1 MPITAGTNLE
11 ALTAG
16 TRLAQVIAL
25 THASMH
31 LPLFSVW
38 SEGHEPP
45 LAAQRC
51 RTPGLSRPTGWH
63 LHALLASRAREA
75 SLRPQEPG
83 LALLV
88 LAAGAQARL
97 SSSNCPQKR
106 ENTNL
111 HQGRG
116 NNHPISSS
124 SLPPPAQAEAR
135 AQDLHRPKQRP
146 QHRTCT
152 IGPQD
157 RGRRRA
163 WGPRT
168 GSCPEHRS
176 EDTREKAAPSAD
188 TGVVTLLPEAGGGL
202 TRNV

>member
-116 NNHPISSS
+116 NNHPISRS

-135 AQDLHRPKQRP
+135 AQDLHRRHTGQRAEEGLGAP
-146 QHRTCT
+146 HGVLPRAQERRHQREGSSLSRHWCGHSTSRS
-152 IGPQD
+152 
-157 RGRRRA
+157 RGR
-163 WGPRT
+163 PY
-168 GSCPEHRS
+168 
-176 EDTREKAAPSAD
+176 
-188 TGVVTLLPEAGGGL
+188 
-202 TRNV
+202 